1 MFSQSNEEEIIK
13 RYFGSHVGTFLDLG
27 ANDGITLSNTFYLHL
42 NHWVGTLV
50 EPSPEAFQR
59 LETNYLGTEDTLI
72 NAAVSNFNGEGVL
85 HHSGAHL
92 GDNDV
97 SLLSTLSDES
107 KKRWSKESFTD
118 ITVPVINFSTMLGIS
133 KLKTFDFI
141 NMDTED
147 TELLILPQMDLKLL
161 GCRLL
166 CVEWNG
172 QRQAEF
178 DAIILPQGYK
188 LIHKNGENLLYAII

>member
-13 RYFGSHVGTFLDLG
+13 RYFGNHIGTFLDLG

-42 NHWVGTLV
+42 QKWVGTLV
-50 EPSPEAFQR
+50 EPSPEAFKR

-72 NAAVSNFNGEGVL
+72 NAAVSDFNGEAIL
-85 HHSGAHL
+85 HHSGAHI

-118 ITVPVINFSTMLGIS
+118 ITVPVINFEVMLGIS

-141 NMDTED
+141 SIDTEY
-147 TELLILPQMDLKLL
+147 TELLILPQMDLQAL

-172 QRQAEF
+172 KDQDKF
-178 DAIILPQGYK
+178 DAIVLPQGYK
-188 LIHKNGENLLYAII
+188 LIHKNAENLIYSI